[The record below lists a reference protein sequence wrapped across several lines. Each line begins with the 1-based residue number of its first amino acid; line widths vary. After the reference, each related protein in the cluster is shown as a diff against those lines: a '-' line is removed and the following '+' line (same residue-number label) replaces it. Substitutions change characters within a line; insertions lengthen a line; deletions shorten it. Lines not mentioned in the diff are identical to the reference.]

1 MPASNLRTIGQVLTS
16 LKADFPD
23 ISISKIR
30 YLESEGLVSPER
42 APSGYRKYG
51 ERDIAR
57 LRYILDVQ
65 KNHYLPLKVIREHLD
80 MMDRGLAPP
89 KLEST
94 KPTLVG
100 PLTGDGVSGDALA
113 EGAPDPRLTP
123 DPPLH
128 RPAPR
133 TPGAAAPTPSPDP
146 TKPLRLSRAELLE
159 ASGLSEPALHELE
172 KNLIVVPRR
181 GTNYYGRDAITIAI
195 AARRLAE
202 YGIDARHLRQVR
214 SVALREYGIIE
225 QALTPFKRRAARSA
239 GQNPEAPRRD
249 PSRDVTS
256 LMIHVHAA
264 MLRIAAEG

>member
-1 MPASNLRTIGQVLTS
+1 MPSSNLRTIGQVLTS
-16 LKADFPD
+16 LKAEYPD

-42 APSGYRKYG
+42 APSGYRKYS
-51 ERDIAR
+51 EHDLVR

-89 KLEST
+89 TLEST
-94 KPTLVG
+94 KPTLTG
-100 PLTGDGVSGDALA
+100 PTLTGPGLGGA
-113 EGAPDPRLTP
+113 APDPTLAAEPGLPAQRS
-123 DPPLH
+123 
-128 RPAPR
+128 APR
-133 TPGAAAPTPSPDP
+133 TPGAAATVPPADP
-146 TKPLRLSRAELLE
+146 NKPLRLSRAELLE

-214 SVALREYGIIE
+214 SLASREYGIIE
-225 QALTPFKRRAARSA
+225 QALMPYKRRAARNA
-239 GQNPEAPRRD
+239 ANPDSTRRD
-249 PSRDVTS
+249 PSRDVTA